1 VFRDTAPANHME
13 QSDMKTL
20 PTGVIAE
27 HIKAV
32 NAFDTEAIVATFAP
46 DAYVNDNRRE
56 IKGTDAIRR
65 WVKHEM
71 VGDRV
76 TIDVR
81 EVVDHYG
88 DIIVRAAYD
97 GNYDKSRLP
106 PGELVMSSYFSVRD
120 GRIVS
125 LAIIYNQSSPY

>member
-1 VFRDTAPANHME
+1 M
-13 QSDMKTL
+13 
-20 PTGVIAE
+20 
-27 HIKAV
+27 
-32 NAFDTEAIVATFAP
+32 
-46 DAYVNDNRRE
+46 
-56 IKGTDAIRR
+56 
-65 WVKHEM
+65 
-71 VGDRV
+71 
-76 TIDVR
+76 R

-125 LAIIYNQSSPY
+125 LTIIYNQPSPY